1 MILVPVWGMK
11 YLLFRLVWLPSMF
24 NSQLNLLSTNWLF
37 KALALVRGT
46 LNDVDPPMNGVK
58 AAELRPP
65 KDGIDGIDMVGTRGA
80 GVEV

>member
-1 MILVPVWGMK
+1 
-11 YLLFRLVWLPSMF
+11 MF
-24 NSQLNLLSTNWLF
+24 NSPLNLLSTNWLL

-80 GVEV
+80 GVEVWANDKSLDRLNVFLSVKELR